1 MQTVSCCGLG
11 TSLPGIACVV
21 IHDSDWNPQAD
32 LQAISRCHQLGG
44 SPQGCPIFRLVTKG
58 SVEEKLVQ
66 MSGSVQGMEAV
77 YAAGVGN
84 T

>member
-1 MQTVSCCGLG
+1 MQTVNCCGLG
-11 TSLPGIACVV
+11 TDLPGVTCAV

-32 LQAISRCHQLGG
+32 LQAISRCHRLGG
-44 SPQGCPIFRLVTKG
+44 SSKGCPIFRLVTKG

-66 MSGSVQGMEAV
+66 MAGSANGLEAV
-77 YAAGVGN
+77 YAAGAGN